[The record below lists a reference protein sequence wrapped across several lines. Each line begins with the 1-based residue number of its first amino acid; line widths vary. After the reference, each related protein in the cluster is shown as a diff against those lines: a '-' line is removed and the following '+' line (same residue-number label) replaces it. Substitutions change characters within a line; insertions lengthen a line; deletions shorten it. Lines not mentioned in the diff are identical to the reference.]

1 MKKKFSIKE
10 IEELIKMKFQEN
22 GILNMVDEDKI
33 SEIKN
38 KIKSIL
44 DNKTKKL
51 DEQEKEVQKPA
62 SISAETASNQTNITP
77 QKIDNPNIT
86 LKTEEDPEK
95 IKIIQK
101 KIELENRE
109 KELMQKEI
117 DLESKQ
123 AELENKEKEL
133 SYKPELPEI
142 LKNIDPESIIIF
154 SESELSLGMENL
166 SNRKFR
172 LKSDPDQKKSINDLW
187 LEKAI
192 TKTNV
197 YLVELKKIG
206 ELNFDPYQG
215 DTYFQPGKNIEE
227 VSQDNQN
234 IEKNHDIEQVIRSQ
248 NPEEPLKD
256 AIEPITDVSQPILN
270 QNDFDNQ
277 KYEDALKTTIEKIL
291 RDEISKKNIFS
302 L

>member
-10 IEELIKMKFQEN
+10 IEDLIKKKFQEN

-38 KIKSIL
+38 KIKNIL
-44 DNKTKKL
+44 DNKLKNL
-51 DEQEKEVQKPA
+51 DEQEKEVQ
-62 SISAETASNQTNITP
+62 STTSNSAVTTSNQTNMIP

-86 LKTEEDPEK
+86 VKTKEDPEK
-95 IKIIQK
+95 IEIIQK
-101 KIELENRE
+101 QIELDNRE
-109 KELMQKEI
+109 KELIQKEI

-123 AELENKEKEL
+123 EKLENKEKEL

-154 SESELSLGMENL
+154 TENELSLGMENL
-166 SNRKFR
+166 SNRRFR

-215 DTYFQPGKNIEE
+215 NTTFEPGKNIEE

-234 IEKNHDIEQVIRSQ
+234 IQKDHDIQQVIKSQ
-248 NPEEPLKD
+248 NPEETLKD
-256 AIEPITDVSQPILN
+256 AIDPITDVSQPILN
-270 QNDFDNQ
+270 QNDIEKQ

-291 RDEISKKNIFS
+291 RDEMSKKNIFS